1 MPERSQ
7 PRIGVLGLGT
17 MGGAMAA
24 HIARAGFP
32 LAAWNRT
39 AALHLMDLGS
49 ALDVVRE
56 SGAVLP
62 IAALAAQL
70 GARPVATGHADDDMS
85 TLARPIRGLS
95 GLQR

>member
-1 MPERSQ
+1 
-7 PRIGVLGLGT
+7 
-17 MGGAMAA
+17 MAA

-39 AALHLMDLGS
+39 VALHLMDLGS
-49 ALDVVRE
+49 ALDLARE
-56 SGAVLP
+56 SGAILP

-70 GARPVATGHADDDMS
+70 EARPVATGHADDDMS
-85 TLARPIRGLS
+85 TLARAIRGLS

>member
-1 MPERSQ
+1 
-7 PRIGVLGLGT
+7 
-17 MGGAMAA
+17 MAA
-24 HIARAGFP
+24 YIARAGFP

-39 AALHLMDLGS
+39 VALHLMDLGS
-49 ALDVVRE
+49 ALDVVCE
-56 SGAVLP
+56 SCAVLP

-85 TLARPIRGLS
+85 TLARAIRGLS